1 MKDFVKALESGI
13 LTCLILLFEQF
24 ANFMSGEFPPEV
36 TYLKGTLAN
45 IDLGRNPVFTRGE
58 VFNSWLGTLTQ
69 LTSLRYEDTNFIND
83 NGVPTEIGLLTNLA
97 FYECTNVRY
106 VGAISSLAFPTTLTN
121 LGESPHLPLALF
133 ALISVH

>member
-1 MKDFVKALESGI
+1 MTANSIF
-13 LTCLILLFEQF
+13 LTLKQF

-36 TYLKGTLAN
+36 TYLKNTLAN

-58 VFNSWLGTLTQ
+58 VFNTWLGTLTQ

-83 NGVPTEIGLLTNLA
+83 NGVPTEIGLLTNLE

-106 VGAISSLAFPTTLTN
+106 VGAISSLAFPATLTR
-121 LGESPHLPLALF
+121 LGESSHTRLFVLPVVLPLF
-133 ALISVH
+133 H